1 VGTGYSRAVK
11 RDQTKKF
18 LGLRGDIES
27 VGEFIRL
34 YLGRAERWSS
44 PLFLVGESYGTT
56 RAAGLSGYLVE
67 HGIAFNGIMLISSI
81 LNFQTTDFTP
91 GNDLPYILFLPS
103 YASAAWYHKKLGPDL
118 QDFSKLRSEVEQWT
132 AAGYADALAKGD
144 RLTAQ
149 ERQDAIDHLAR
160 YTGLSKAY
168 LDESNLRVDEPH
180 FTKELLRDQRKTI
193 GRLDS
198 RFTGTSR
205 SAVAERAEFDPSMSA
220 IRPPYTAM
228 FNQYVRTELG
238 YKSDLEYYILGG
250 GFRFDEW
257 DWGVQRGGFPDTA
270 QSLKDAFD
278 KNPFMK
284 LFVGSGYYDLA
295 TPYFATQY
303 TLNHM
308 ALDAAQHARVSLGYY
323 GAGHMMYIQDSS
335 LGELQKDIS
344 TFMAGALK

>member
-1 VGTGYSRAVK
+1 MRA
-11 RDQTKKF
+11 
-18 LGLRGDIES
+18 
-27 VGEFIRL
+27 
-34 YLGRAERWSS
+34 
-44 PLFLVGESYGTT
+44 
-56 RAAGLSGYLVE
+56 
-67 HGIAFNGIMLISSI
+67 
-81 LNFQTTDFTP
+81 
-91 GNDLPYILFLPS
+91 
-103 YASAAWYHKKLGPDL
+103 
-118 QDFSKLRSEVEQWT
+118 EVEQW
-132 AAGYADALAKGD
+132 AATGYADALAKGD
-144 RLTAQ
+144 RLTPE
-149 ERQDAIDHLAR
+149 ERAAVVDRLSR
-160 YTGLSKAY
+160 YLGLSKTY
-168 LDESNLRVDEPH
+168 IEHSNLRIDEPH
-180 FTKELLRDQRKTI
+180 FVKELLRDQNKVV

-198 RFTGTSR
+198 RFVGSDRSQIAETGR
-205 SAVAERAEFDPSMSA
+205 YDPSMSA

-270 QSLKDAFD
+270 QALKDAFD

-308 ALDAAQHARVSLGYY
+308 NLDADQHKRVTLGYY

-335 LGELQKDIS
+335 LGELKKDVGA
-344 TFMAGALK
+344 FMANALK